1 MSRVFHSKPFVDLY
15 SIRIFGL
22 CELDDKADNQG
33 ENGERVRNRDADE
46 HRGLDFSRR
55 FGIAADGF
63 QCAANENTE
72 TDTRADDAETYGNRH
87 SECFCYFNIH
97 MVNSFQLL
105 AVSFQVINANN

>member
-22 CELDDKADNQG
+22 SKLDDKADNQG
-33 ENGERVRNRDADE
+33 ENGERVRNRNTDK
-46 HRGLDFSRR
+46 HRRLNLARG
-55 FGIAADGF
+55 FGIASDGF
-63 QCAANENTE
+63 ERTADENTE
-72 TDTRADDAETYGNRH
+72 TDARADDAETDGNRH